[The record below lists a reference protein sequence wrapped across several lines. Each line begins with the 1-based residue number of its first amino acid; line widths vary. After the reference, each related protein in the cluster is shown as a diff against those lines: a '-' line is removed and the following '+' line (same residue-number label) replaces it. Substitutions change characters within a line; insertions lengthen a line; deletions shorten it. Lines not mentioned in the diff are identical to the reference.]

1 MKQKL
6 LSLLAL
12 LMIGISGAWAQAG
25 ENVFEPATGTKY
37 ALKHVNTGLYVAL
50 KPERSGSKAVIT
62 SAYGAFTIEKVE
74 GGYKIYNDNN
84 QYLGLDG
91 NWNIGLS
98 NNATWKIITGED
110 GYVTLSKDGSQYVN
124 LDSEVEGSALYTDK
138 GTGAKWQIVDA
149 STLNYTYTVK
159 VYGPA
164 AGRIIYNGTE
174 YAHNATITS
183 PTALTASNIEAKAVE
198 NEKVVNTGIN
208 GGIIYATYAA
218 DMNKY
223 TISSVGAKTQTIENE
238 KWYILTQVR
247 NGESPAYDN
256 GKEQQ
261 TLRETAANTHNVVV
275 PVGATF
281 DNVQKYMVRF
291 VNANNNGA
299 VGIQF
304 GTGNFLNGVA
314 ASGNCKMKTTEA
326 PLDFLVYA
334 VSGTDGVAMNETS
347 DGTSFGRKVD
357 NDGAGGT
364 LSFWGSG
371 KQTGTGNA
379 LWSIYPVELEA
390 PANPYYNITFNFTGA
405 ATGSKT
411 IEVKKGDVPT
421 LPITIPDYVD
431 ATVSP
436 ALAAVT
442 GEATYTVATTYNS
455 NAPFEPNSEK
465 SYTMKM
471 NRNPN
476 LNIYTEGEEI
486 KTVANTTATYETQ
499 NNFKW
504 QFGGDWL
511 NGFTLKNKGADKYVT
526 YGSKNPA
533 SKYKATLTETHDEGA
548 YFDLVIN
555 GGKNYMKLHGTTVD
569 AYISNNGGAGTTFL
583 TNWNS
588 TKNIG
593 DAGAQ
598 LLIAE
603 AEDIPFDLTTIK
615 AEAIASLPT
624 NIPALYSEADI
635 ATATTAINGVTC
647 GADQASIDAALEAIA
662 KAKVDL
668 LKTAEGKKVAF
679 KSLPAFSTRDAE
691 YYLTAEAAGTQ
702 MTSNTQLTKTA
713 VYELSYNEVAN
724 AYTVKAISNETY
736 LPKTGNAS
744 TAIATTDA
752 ANAGLYTFTSTSE
765 ADHRVIV
772 TNTNGS
778 NVSDMQGGIHLDGGK
793 KIVVWGPTSGA
804 SQWVIEAVS
813 DEQWADMNLTYD
825 WAAFETLL
833 DQVNAMSFGN
843 SLGQYANAEV
853 PDYSAPISDFVGYL
867 NEDFNDKNEDQ
878 YDEDMEVMQW
888 IVANKQLNMPKA
900 GTMLRIK
907 DADGKYMTCE
917 NANNKTVFSEE
928 KNDKGIYCYTGSAL
942 VAYTNGFYASR
953 YSNKPC
959 GMSAATTEGAGTLYH
974 IHASPLNKGKYL
986 VSFGGDT
993 RFMYKNADAGNYN
1006 GGPSTVNNAGYEFT
1020 LEEVETLPVTLST
1033 VDGHN
1038 YGTFY
1043 TPVGISDLDGVKA
1056 YIATEKDGRAVMT
1069 TIETIPAETAVV
1081 LYAKDAEKTSATFT
1095 IGEARAN
1102 TDGNILTGQV
1112 ATIATVSGAC
1122 TLQSKNDNLGF
1133 YSYNGAA
1140 LKGFKAYLNASEHS
1154 VKSFTLDFDMETAI
1168 RGIQEAEENSAAMYD
1183 MSGRRIQKAQKGVY
1197 IQNGKKYVK

>member
-1 MKQKL
+1 
-6 LSLLAL
+6 
-12 LMIGISGAWAQAG
+12 MIGISGVWAQAG
-25 ENVFEPATGTKY
+25 ENVFVPATGTKY
-37 ALKHVNTGLYVAL
+37 ALKHVKTGLYVAL
-50 KPERSGSKAVIT
+50 KPEKSGSKAVIS
-62 SAYGAFTIEKVE
+62 SAYESFTIEKGE

-91 NWNIGLS
+91 GWNIGLS
-98 NNATWKIITGED
+98 EYANWKIITGED

-183 PTALTASNIEAKAVE
+183 ITALTASNIEAKAVE

-223 TISSVGAKTQTIENE
+223 TVSSVGAKTQTIENE

-379 LWSIYPVELEA
+379 LWSIYPVEFEA
-390 PANPYYNITFNFTGA
+390 PTDPYYNITFNFTGA
-405 ATGSKT
+405 ATDSKT

-421 LPITIPDYVD
+421 LPVTIPDYVD

-442 GEATYTVATTYNS
+442 GEATYTVATSYNS

-486 KTVANTTATYETQ
+486 KTVANTTPTYETQ
-499 NNFKW
+499 DNFKW
-504 QFGGDWL
+504 QIGGDWL

-533 SKYKATLTETHDEGA
+533 SKYKAILTETLDEGA

-555 GGKNYMKLHGTTVD
+555 GGMNYMKLHGTTVN

-588 TKNIG
+588 ANNIG

-603 AEDIPFDLTTIK
+603 AEDIPFDLTAIK

-624 NIPALYSEADI
+624 NIPALYSDADI
-635 ATATTAINGVTC
+635 ATATTAINNVTC
-647 GADQASIDAALEAIA
+647 GADQASIDAALAAIA
-662 KAKVDL
+662 QAKATL
-668 LKTAEGKKVAF
+668 LKTAEGKKFAF
-679 KSLPAFSTRDAE
+679 KSLNSFSTRGDDR
-691 YYLTAEAAGTQ
+691 YLTAEDAGTQ
-702 MTSNTQLTKTA
+702 MTAQTNLTKTA
-713 VYELSYNEVAN
+713 VYELTYNETAA
-724 AYTVKAISNETY
+724 AYTIKAISNETY
-736 LPKTGNAS
+736 LPKTGAES
-744 TAIATTDA
+744 TAIATTDDA
-752 ANAGLYTFTSTSE
+752 ANAGLYTITPTE
-765 ADHRVIV
+765 NDDHRVSIYC
-772 TNTNGS
+772 TNGTGDNANMHRS
-778 NVSDMQGGIHLDGGK
+778 IHLDGSK
-793 KIVVWGPTSGA
+793 KIVVWGATAEA
-804 SQWVIEAVS
+804 SKWVIETVS
-813 DEQWADMNLTYD
+813 DEQWAELNPTYD
-825 WAAFETLL
+825 WAAFESMVNQLQAVTIGSGLGEYTFGDSMMDAYAPYYIEEFATYLDDKENVTLDDFDETMEQMQGML
-833 DQVNAMSFGN
+833 ESMTLNLPKPGSF
-843 SLGQYANAEV
+843 LV
-853 PDYSAPISDFVGYL
+853 I
-867 NEDFNDKNEDQ
+867 K
-878 YDEDMEVMQW
+878 
-888 IVANKQLNMPKA
+888 
-900 GTMLRIK
+900 GTTG
-907 DADGKYMTCE
+907 GKYMNGRTLSTDETVMWYGEDNKLITYSTGFGFKNTSE
-917 NANNKTVFSEE
+917 NATITDAANTQTFSEAQTPGTYFIVSNASGVGQYMYE
-928 KNDKGIYCYTGSAL
+928 NTSNVDRYSAAAHDRKRWD
-942 VAYTNGFYASR
+942 VAY
-953 YSNKPC
+953 
-959 GMSAATTEGAGTLYH
+959 AT
-974 IHASPLNKGKYL
+974 
-986 VSFGGDT
+986 
-993 RFMYKNADAGNYN
+993 
-1006 GGPSTVNNAGYEFT
+1006 
-1020 LEEVETLPVTLST
+1020 TLPVTLST
-1033 VDGHN
+1033 IDGHN

-1043 TPVGISDLDGVKA
+1043 TPVAISDLDGVKA
-1056 YIATEKDGRAVMT
+1056 YIATEEDGKAKMT
-1069 TIETIPAETAVV
+1069 TIETIPANTAVV
-1081 LYAKDAEKTSATFT
+1081 LYAKDAAKTGATFT
-1095 IGEARAN
+1095 IGEADAD
-1102 TDGNILTGQV
+1102 TDDNILAGQA
-1112 ATIATVSGAC
+1112 ATIAKVEGAC
-1122 TLQSKNDNLGF
+1122 TLQNNAESGLGF
-1133 YSYNGAA
+1133 YSYTGAA
-1140 LKGFKAYLNASEHS
+1140 LKGFKAYLNASVHN

-1168 RGIQEAEENSAAMYD
+1168 RGIQEAEEKSAAIYD
-1183 MSGRRIQKAQKGVY
+1183 MSGRRIVKAQKGVY